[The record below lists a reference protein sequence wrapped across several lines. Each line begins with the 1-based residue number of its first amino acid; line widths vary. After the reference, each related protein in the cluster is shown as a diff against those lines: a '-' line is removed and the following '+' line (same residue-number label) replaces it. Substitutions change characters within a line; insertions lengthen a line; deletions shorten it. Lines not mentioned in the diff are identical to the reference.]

1 MPAEQSVNILLV
13 DDRSENL
20 LALEAMLEPLGQNLV
35 RARSGD
41 EALKCL
47 LRQDF
52 AVILLD
58 VQMPGLDGFETA
70 TLIRGRE
77 RSADTPIIFLTAIN
91 TSDMH
96 ISRGYAVG
104 AVDYLLKPITFDRFL
119 KAVDKANQRITQPSV
134 PGQPAVIP
142 KAVDYVFVKDGTKLV
157 KVNYDDIMK
166 GYRGEPTLKPGDV
179 VEVPGR
185 KGGVNRQTQFIIG
198 AAIIFFLFR

>member
-13 DDRSENL
+13 DDRSEDL

-70 TLIRGRE
+70 TIIRGRE
-77 RSADTPIIFLTAIN
+77 RSADTPI
-91 TSDMH
+91 
-96 ISRGYAVG
+96 SRSPAWRAMARPV
-104 AVDYLLKPITFDRFL
+104 AVDPVNIT
-119 KAVDKANQRITQPSV
+119 
-134 PGQPAVIP
+134 
-142 KAVDYVFVKDGTKLV
+142 
-157 KVNYDDIMK
+157 
-166 GYRGEPTLKPGDV
+166 
-179 VEVPGR
+179 
-185 KGGVNRQTQFIIG
+185 
-198 AAIIFFLFR
+198 